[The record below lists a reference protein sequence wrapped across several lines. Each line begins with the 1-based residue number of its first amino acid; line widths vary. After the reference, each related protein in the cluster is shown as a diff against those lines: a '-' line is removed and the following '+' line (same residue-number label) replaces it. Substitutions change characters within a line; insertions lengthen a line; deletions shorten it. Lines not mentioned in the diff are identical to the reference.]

1 MVAEMT
7 WEEMVGWRA
16 YSEIEPFGER
26 RADLRIGYAMAR
38 LATYLGGDHVRVEDF
53 IVADVQDAQ
62 EREGEPAPKP
72 TFDDVREAFFG
83 SMGMVA
89 PERRKEA
96 SPDD

>member
-16 YSEIEPFGER
+16 FYEIEPFGER

-53 IVADVQDAQ
+53 IVADVQDKQ
-62 EREGEPAPKP
+62 EEQPAPKP

-83 SMGMVA
+83 SMGKVA
-89 PERRKEA
+89 PERRKKEVSA
-96 SPDD
+96 DH